1 MAGLFYTKKELQLNS
16 MLKGISIF
24 FLILFLAF
32 GGWFYW
38 KYYFTY
44 SDGNRTGLLQKF
56 SRKGNMFKTYEGE
69 MVLNSVISN
78 NTSPMAMEK
87 FFFSVEDKNVASKM
101 TGFEGQR
108 VVLHYQ
114 EKNGAL
120 FWRGDTRYIVD
131 SVSKVGP

>member
-1 MAGLFYTKKELQLNS
+1 MAKVV
-16 MLKGISIF
+16 SIVV
-24 FLILFLAF
+24 LILLLVF

-56 SRKGNMFKTYEGE
+56 SRKGNVFKTYEGE

-78 NTSPMAMEK
+78 NASPMTMEK

-101 TGFEGQR
+101 AGFEGKR
-108 VVLHYQ
+108 VVLHYE

-131 SVSKVGP
+131 SVSNVVP

>member
-1 MAGLFYTKKELQLNS
+1 MAKVV
-16 MLKGISIF
+16 SIVV
-24 FLILFLAF
+24 LILLLVF

-56 SRKGNMFKTYEGE
+56 SRKGNVFKTYEGE

-78 NTSPMAMEK
+78 NTSPMTMEK

-101 TGFEGQR
+101 TGFEGKR
-108 VVLHYQ
+108 VVLHYE

-131 SVSKVGP
+131 SVSNVGP